1 MTRINP
7 TFNNQVNVNDSTAFW
22 ATQSLKKKIV
32 AQLSGKT
39 VEQQEAIIE
48 SLLKFVDLN
57 LLAALAMAYDVAPQP
72 AQPKEGE

>member
-7 TFNNQVNVNDSTAFW
+7 T
-22 ATQSLKKKIV
+22 LKKKIV

-39 VEQQEAIIE
+39 PAEQEAIIE